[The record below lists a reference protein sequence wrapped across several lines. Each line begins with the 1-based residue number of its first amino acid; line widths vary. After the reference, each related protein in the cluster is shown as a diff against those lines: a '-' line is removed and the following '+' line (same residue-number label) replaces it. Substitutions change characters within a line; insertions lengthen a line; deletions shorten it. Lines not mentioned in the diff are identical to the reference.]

1 MNTLSRII
9 SLPAVLLSRVP
20 ICAPFVKACSTSIG
34 QKALMAV
41 TGLLLC
47 GFLVVHL
54 AGNVLLFAGETA
66 YNDYVAALHGQEALL
81 KVAEAGLFLLF
92 LLHIGLA
99 FSTAA
104 MNWQARKVSYT
115 EKQSKQ
121 GVFALPS
128 GGASNWMMVT
138 GLVVLAFLLVHLSD
152 FTWQT
157 SADLDYES
165 VTVAGHENAFA
176 KAQLILRNPIRAIVY
191 LVGCLFL
198 GVHLFHAI
206 RSAFQS
212 LGLSHPKWN
221 PLVRWGGWIFAW
233 VMAVG
238 FIACIAWAWMFR

>member
-1 MNTLSRII
+1 MNALSRII
-9 SLPAVLLSRVP
+9 SLPAVMLSRVP
-20 ICAPFVKACSTSIG
+20 VCAPFVKACSTSVG

-54 AGNVLLFAGETA
+54 AGNFLLFAGEEA
-66 YNDYVAALHGQEALL
+66 YNEYAHAIHSNEALL
-81 KVAEAGLFLLF
+81 KVAEVGLFSLF

-104 MNWQARKVSYT
+104 MNRQARKVEYR

-138 GLVVLAFLLVHLSD
+138 GLVVLGFLLVHLSD
-152 FTWQT
+152 LTWRT
-157 SADLDYES
+157 SFDLDYES
-165 VTVAGHENAFA
+165 ATEEGHSNPFQTARLVL
-176 KAQLILRNPIRAIVY
+176 QNPIRAGIY
-191 LVGCLFL
+191 FVGCLFL
-198 GVHLFHAI
+198 GIHLFHAV

-212 LGLSHPKWN
+212 LGLAHPKWN

-233 VMAVG
+233 GIAVG
-238 FIACIAWAWMFR
+238 FISCIGWAWLFH